1 MVTLF
6 FPRSP
11 HFLLRSTCSS
21 HGHLFFPPSSI
32 RVFFMGA
39 RNFPKLHFIS
49 PFLHPPFFLIYLIAR
64 VVLRVASIFPRLLA
78 FSHGCSHFP
87 TAASIFPRLLLFSQ
101 GCLYF
106 PRMTNL
112 FPGLFHLSLSYVFV
126 GIPCW
131 SFNQTMF
138 QETED
143 HFCIFICLCA
153 APVKHNFKKFSNT
166 LGSK

>member
-49 PFLHPPFFLIYLIAR
+49 PFLHPPFFLIYLTAR
-64 VVLRVASIFPRLLA
+64 VVPRVAPIFPGLLP

-126 GIPCW
+126 GIPC
-131 SFNQTMF
+131 
-138 QETED
+138 
-143 HFCIFICLCA
+143 
-153 APVKHNFKKFSNT
+153 
-166 LGSK
+166 